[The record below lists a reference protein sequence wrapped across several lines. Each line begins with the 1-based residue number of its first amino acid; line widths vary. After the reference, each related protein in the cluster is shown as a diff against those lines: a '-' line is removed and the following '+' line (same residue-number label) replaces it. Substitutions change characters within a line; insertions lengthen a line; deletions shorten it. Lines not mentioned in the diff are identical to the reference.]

1 MRVRRTI
8 AFIDISGFTA
18 LTATH
23 GDEEAVDLLTM
34 FRNAVRQV
42 CARRAVRVAKW
53 LGDGAMLVSVDSRP
67 ALETVLELQH
77 RGRTADRQLSIRC
90 GITTGSVI
98 LLEGDD
104 YIGHSVNLA
113 ARLGDLAVAHEILA
127 VPELVPSLPAWGAVL
142 ECRDVAVRGLE
153 DKVSVT
159 CLGLPAQPLDCPT
172 DPVCGLP
179 LSPEVAFGRTVSG
192 GGTLLF
198 CSESCLDTWENRTT
212 SHPTG

>member
-1 MRVRRTI
+1 MRVRRTL

-18 LTATH
+18 LTASR
-23 GDEEAVDLLTM
+23 GDEEAVEVLTV

-53 LGDGAMLVSVDSRP
+53 LGDGAMLVSVEPRP

-77 RGRTADRQLSIRC
+77 RARAAARPMAIRC
-90 GITTGSVI
+90 GISTGSVI

-113 ARLGDLAVAHEILA
+113 ARLGDLAEAHEILA
-127 VPELVPSLPAWGAVL
+127 VPELVPFLPAWGVVL
-142 ECRDVAVRGLE
+142 SCRDVSVRGL
-153 DKVSVT
+153 DGMVSVA
-159 CLGLPAQPLDCPT
+159 CLGLPARPADCPT
-172 DPVCGLP
+172 DPICGLP
-179 LSPEVAFGRTVSG
+179 LSPEVAFARTVSS

-198 CSESCLDTWENRTT
+198 CSDSCLDTWQNRTAA
-212 SHPTG
+212 HPAG